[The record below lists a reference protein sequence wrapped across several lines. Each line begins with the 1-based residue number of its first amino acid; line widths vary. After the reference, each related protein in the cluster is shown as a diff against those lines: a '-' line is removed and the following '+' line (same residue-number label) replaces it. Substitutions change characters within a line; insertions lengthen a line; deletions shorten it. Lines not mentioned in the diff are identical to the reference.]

1 MAALHAGKSFLA
13 SKEGG
18 EMNDE
23 DREVLRAYHARKQE
37 RKPSRSGDGIDWLS
51 VVFILLALALVAGL
65 NIAGVW

>member
-1 MAALHAGKSFLA
+1 
-13 SKEGG
+13 
-18 EMNDE
+18 MNDE